1 MLDPEQHLTVMIND
15 FGNLAGGV
23 NFPYTLDKI
32 KESQISAILC
42 TESLLAL
49 AEKHYN
55 PMLTD
60 VILNSCKLKLF
71 IKDFDNYTLSYLSHA
86 VAEIENTEDP
96 IMSITDYRNPDFV
109 MNCHV
114 RKKNLTGFLK
124 SMAKDDF
131 LLMEEEYTYILDNVH
146 NRLYYG
152 LYQKNKREKLKKPGI
167 FSVGLN
173 QK

>member
-1 MLDPEQHLTVMIND
+1 MRIM
-15 FGNLAGGV
+15 
-23 NFPYTLDKI
+23 
-32 KESQISAILC
+32 
-42 TESLLAL
+42 
-49 AEKHYN
+49 
-55 PMLTD
+55 
-60 VILNSCKLKLF
+60 
-71 IKDFDNYTLSYLSHA
+71 
-86 VAEIENTEDP
+86 

-152 LYQKNKREKLKKPGI
+152 LYQKNKEKSKKSPAYFLSG
-167 FSVGLN
+167 
-173 QK
+173 

>member
-1 MLDPEQHLTVMIND
+1 
-15 FGNLAGGV
+15 
-23 NFPYTLDKI
+23 
-32 KESQISAILC
+32 
-42 TESLLAL
+42 
-49 AEKHYN
+49 
-55 PMLTD
+55 
-60 VILNSCKLKLF
+60 
-71 IKDFDNYTLSYLSHA
+71 
-86 VAEIENTEDP
+86 
-96 IMSITDYRNPDFV
+96 MSITDYRNPDFV

-152 LYQKNKREKLKKPGI
+152 LYQKNKIEKLKKPGI